1 MDFRLSSVSSLRNA
15 GLYDA
20 SWMDDATDLAGNPR
34 VDHYRGGRGLVDIG
48 AFEAPYI
55 PSATVILLR

>member
-20 SWMDDATDLAGNPR
+20 SWMDDATDLAGSPR
-34 VDHYRGGRGLVDIG
+34 VDHYKCGVGLVDIG
-48 AFEAPYI
+48 AFETPYV
-55 PSATVILLR
+55 PDATILLLH